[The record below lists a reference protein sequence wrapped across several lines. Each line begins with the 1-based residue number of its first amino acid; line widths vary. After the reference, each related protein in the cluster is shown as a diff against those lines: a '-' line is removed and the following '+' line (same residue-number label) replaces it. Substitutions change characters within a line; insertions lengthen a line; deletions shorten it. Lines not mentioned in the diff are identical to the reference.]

1 MPTQRL
7 ERKGMK
13 THQRLPAL
21 SFFFPHIYIHTPLT
35 DTLPLSTLTALFTF
49 VRELLTDCIEA
60 ALSKRSEAS
69 FTQQLRKTLVLNLFV
84 TSCDSKHKGEFNR

>member
-13 THQRLPAL
+13 TPYLPGF
-21 SFFFPHIYIHTPLT
+21 FFFPHIYTHIH
-35 DTLPLSTLTALFTF
+35 TLPLPTLTALFTF
-49 VRELLTDCIEA
+49 VRELLTHYIKS
-60 ALSKRSEAS
+60 ALFKRSKAS

-84 TSCDSKHKGEFNR
+84 TLCDSKHKGEFSR